1 MVRRNPTGK
10 ILYYSDFRHS
20 GYGSDAFESILMA

>member
-1 MVRRNPTGK
+1 MAVKDNPTGK

-20 GYGSDAFESILMA
+20 GYGSDAFERF